1 MKAKDECLQRDQ
13 RKAAGA
19 SRGGLQEAGTISMID
34 DMKGN
39 IKNMI
44 LN

>member
-1 MKAKDECLQRDQ
+1 MKQKNECLDRDA
-13 RKAAGA
+13 RKAASA